1 MPLAVNE
8 QVDKPRDP
16 VVLEV
21 HPGREVWPGHRVRA
35 HGPVDSTRP
44 SSSFVGKISS
54 PMEPQQKSRSL
65 SLSLF
70 LVVFFSHHHLVY
82 PYMRD
87 LVIIRTEV

>member
-44 SSSFVGKISS
+44 SFSCFVGKIS
-54 PMEPQQKSRSL
+54 PPWNPTKVPL
-65 SLSLF
+65 SLSF